1 MRLRDIDSSS
11 SRRVIAV
18 CVHLFHYYN
27 EFSCS
32 GLNALPIRRA

>member
-1 MRLRDIDSSS
+1 MRLRDNDSS
-11 SRRVIAV
+11 SRRVTAA